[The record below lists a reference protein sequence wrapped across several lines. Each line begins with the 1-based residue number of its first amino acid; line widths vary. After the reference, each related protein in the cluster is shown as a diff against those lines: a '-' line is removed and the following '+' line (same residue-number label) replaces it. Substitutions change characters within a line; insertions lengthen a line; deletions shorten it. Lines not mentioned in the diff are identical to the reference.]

1 MAHRDRTLTSSL
13 GGSRRGR
20 DDAQEAPRSPLKRLR
35 IQSPEVKPRLL
46 ASTPPTLT
54 RRLPPLHTLTT
65 GRATTVGAAAAVGPT
80 DGGRERN
87 KLDQLRA
94 AYLADVALVLRKLQ
108 TALGMCK
115 HPHTLPCGAEQVRK
129 LEKSVETLQKLFRLL
144 SAQPAPRLRGPAH
157 LSLLSAVETQIK
169 TQVLPV
175 ATVIRSFEHV
185 SALLEPKVA
194 PASSS
199 HGLTAAGASKSVLL
213 SPRSPSAV
221 LPVSSCCSSSSSSAS
236 SFSSS
241 AGSSS
246 SSALAVEKDKASDA
260 GSSWRCLSMVLSLQ
274 L

>member
-1 MAHRDRTLTSSL
+1 MPHCDRASTSSP

-20 DDAQEAPRSPLKRLR
+20 DDALEAARSPLKRMR
-35 IQSPEVKPRLL
+35 VQSPEVKSQAQALT
-46 ASTPPTLT
+46 SPTLT

-65 GRATTVGAAAAVGPT
+65 GRAAAAAAAGPT

-87 KLDQLRA
+87 KLDQLRE

-108 TALGMCK
+108 AALGMCK
-115 HPHTLPCGAEQVRK
+115 HPHVLPCGTGQVRK
-129 LEKSVETLQKLFRLL
+129 LEKSVETLQKLFKLL

-157 LSLLSAVETQIK
+157 LSLLCAVESQIK

-199 HGLTAAGASKSVLL
+199 CGLTAAASKSVLL

-221 LPVSSCCSSSSSSAS
+221 LPVSSCCSSSSST
-236 SFSSS
+236 SSS
-241 AGSSS
+241 AISSS
-246 SSALAVEKDKASDA
+246 SSAPAVEKDKASDT
-260 GSSWRCLSMVLSLQ
+260 GSSWRYLSMVLSLQ